1 MRSVVPSAL
10 CVRPLG
16 AHHSPTQQVPASTS
30 LVRRAQRGEVTDGTF
45 LQLVNANA
53 EFKPKTLLSDLVA
66 DSLLG
71 MLCKL

>member
-1 MRSVVPSAL
+1 MWSHQHFACALWVLTTVPHSKYQ
-10 CVRPLG
+10 RPPPSSG
-16 AHHSPTQQVPASTS
+16 G
-30 LVRRAQRGEVTDGTF
+30 RREGEVTAGTF